1 MSFCGPRIEKLNIL
15 KTSCQIHDTFIMG
28 GICKVIVVDDVD
40 GSGRPVV
47 VVPDSGLVH
56 LEEDA
61 VIITVLNQSW
71 H

>member
-1 MSFCGPRIEKLNIL
+1 
-15 KTSCQIHDTFIMG
+15 MG
-28 GICKVIVVDDVD
+28 GICKVIVVNDVD

-61 VIITVLNQSW
+61 VIITVLNLILP
-71 H
+71 